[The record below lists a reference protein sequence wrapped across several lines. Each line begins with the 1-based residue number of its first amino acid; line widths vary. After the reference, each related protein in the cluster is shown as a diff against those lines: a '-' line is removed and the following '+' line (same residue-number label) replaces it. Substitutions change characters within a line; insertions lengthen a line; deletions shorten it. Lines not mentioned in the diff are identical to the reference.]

1 MQPSKPDN
9 YGDGLPTA
17 SADVCPVRTLPTA
30 AKPMTSAE
38 LARQLKAQ
46 ALQGGDS

>member
-1 MQPSKPDN
+1 MQPKPDHF
-9 YGDGLPTA
+9 GDGLPTA
-17 SADVCPVRTLPTA
+17 NADVCPVRTLPTA

-46 ALQGGDS
+46 ALRGGEA